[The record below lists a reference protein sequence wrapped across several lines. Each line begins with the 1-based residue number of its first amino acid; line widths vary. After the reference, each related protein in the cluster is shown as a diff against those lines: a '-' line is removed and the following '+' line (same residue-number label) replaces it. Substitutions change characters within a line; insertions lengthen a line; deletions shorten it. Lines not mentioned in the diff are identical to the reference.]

1 MNLTTA
7 TPREI
12 DTELAR
18 LDGEYAKL
26 GGQREG
32 KIERARLLNDERPR
46 YVGRK
51 RKEWPTTV
59 EEMLNELALKIAG
72 EQLAPYD
79 MPNAV
84 KVIEEIDALDKAIA
98 ANRAA
103 CEPLEAEYSRR
114 PWARFF
120 LVQGGHIHSGMWCQG
135 GSIRWDTVRGWQ
147 PELSDADVPAVVAK
161 LGPLLCTK
169 CFPSAPVE
177 YTQGVQKPVDD
188 TYCTNRQPVPGSYNP
203 RLYQVRGTCGE
214 CGATKVSIIKQGMNL
229 RKHKRPAK

>member
-1 MNLTTA
+1 MDLTAA

-18 LDGEYAKL
+18 LDGEFAKL

-32 KIERARLLNDERPR
+32 KIERARYLNGERPR

-72 EQLAPYD
+72 EQLAAYD
-79 MPNAV
+79 MPQATE
-84 KVIEEIDALDKAIA
+84 VIEAIDALDKAIA

-103 CEPLEAEYSRR
+103 YEPLEAEYRRR

-120 LVQGGHIHSGMWCQG
+120 LVKGGHIHSGMWCQG
-135 GSIRWDTVRGWQ
+135 GSIRWDTERGWQ
-147 PELSDADVPAVVAK
+147 PELSDTDVEAAVAK

-177 YTQGVQKPVDD
+177 YTRGLEKKLPEGYCDGQGERGEKLQMQYASPRGVCPK
-188 TYCTNRQPVPGSYNP
+188 CSQPVGVTS
-203 RLYQVRGTCGE
+203 LGKVR
-214 CGATKVSIIKQGMNL
+214 
-229 RKHKRPAK
+229 RHKLPK